1 MKVKKLDIRVLWKK
15 LKVLMREHLSL
26 TVIVVAALML
36 QITMAVMSYQ
46 AQSFVQT
53 SMERTVDKE
62 MDAINLGIRNKLGKV
77 EVTTYNVAWLVG
89 DKLSD
94 PDNIRDFT
102 YKVVEHNSPFIGC
115 GVAFLPNYFKTKEE
129 YFEPYSARRNRKGT
143 GKDAIITMDFGRDQ
157 DDNTHEEYYVY
168 SIKEG
173 KSHWCEPYIDTEG
186 AGDTI
191 TTYSVPVHDSKGK
204 IVATVY
210 VDIALDWLNDLM
222 EESRVYQTTQRFIL
236 SGKGNLLAGEDCET
250 LRRAKKKLD
259 ADTDKIGY
267 STMENVD
274 GEKQH
279 VFYHPI
285 GGQTDWVLISVN
297 DDSEVFGRLRS
308 VRLWLLSMVLVGM
321 GLLAFIVVRVGKHL
335 ESLREVNAEKERTLS
350 ELRVAS
356 KIQQSM
362 LPEDHLSQREV
373 NIYGSLHPAME
384 VGGDLFDYFIR
395 DGKLFFCIGDVSGK
409 GAPAAM
415 MMAVIHTMFRDFS
428 AHENNPAHIMKSIN
442 IGSCRNNKTNMF
454 TTLFLGVL
462 DLPTGNLRY
471 CNAGHEI
478 PFVIDD
484 GRMTPL
490 PTVANLP
497 VGVFE
502 DSEYQLQETKLE
514 PESTLFMY
522 TDGVTEAK
530 NAMKELFGMQRVENV
545 LMQCTQDNMSPQQIL
560 ETFNEKVHHFVKDY
574 HQSDDITM
582 LAIRYLAQNFDS
594 KLTETLTLKN
604 NVKEVA
610 KLSAFIKQVT
620 EQLQIE
626 KKLASQLRLAVEE
639 AVVNVID
646 YAYPAEKE
654 GDIEVRVMSDDN
666 IIKFVIIDSGGAF
679 DPTAKE
685 KADITLS
692 AEDRQIGG
700 LGLLLVRELMDSIN
714 YERENGKNI
723 LTLMKKVN

>member
-1 MKVKKLDIRVLWKK
+1 MWKK
-15 LKVLMREHLSL
+15 LQVLMREHLSL
-26 TVIVVAALML
+26 TAIIAAALML
-36 QITMAVMSYQ
+36 QMTMAVMSYL
-46 AQSFVQT
+46 AQSFIQA

-62 MDAINLGIRNKLGKV
+62 MNAISLGIRNKLGKV
-77 EVTTYNVAWLVG
+77 EVVTYNMAWLAG
-89 DKLSD
+89 YLLAD
-94 PDNIRDFT
+94 PADIEDFT
-102 YKVVEHNSPFIGC
+102 RKVVAHNPPFIGC
-115 GVAFLPNYFKTKEE
+115 GAAFLPDYYKGKPK
-129 YFEPYSARRNRKGT
+129 YYEPYSARRYLTGT
-143 GKDAIITMDFGRDQ
+143 KTEKDTVITKDLGRD
-157 DDNTHEEYYVY
+157 DVDNTKDEYYVY
-168 SIKEG
+168 AISKRNA
-173 KSHWCEPYIDTEG
+173 HWSEPYVDPDG
-186 AGDTI
+186 AKDTI
-191 TTYSVPVHDSKGK
+191 TTYSVPVTDSEGK
-204 IVATVY
+204 TVAALY
-210 VDIALDWLNDLM
+210 VDISLDWLNDVM
-222 EESRVYQTTQRFIL
+222 EESREYKNTQRFIL
-236 SGKGNLLAGEDCET
+236 SRKGNLLAGEDCET
-250 LRRAKKKLD
+250 LRQAKKKLD
-259 ADTDKIGY
+259 ADANKIGY
-267 STMENVD
+267 STMKDAD
-274 GEKQH
+274 GEKLH

-297 DDSEVFGRLRS
+297 DDGEVFGGLRS
-308 VRLWLLSMVLVGM
+308 VRIWLLSMVLVGI
-321 GLLAFIVVRVGKHL
+321 GLLAFIVIRVGKHL
-335 ESLREVNAEKERTLS
+335 ESLREVNAEKERTLT

-362 LPEDHLSQREV
+362 LPDDHLLHNEV

-384 VGGDLFDYFIR
+384 VGGDLFDYVIR
-395 DGKLFFCIGDVSGK
+395 DGKLYFCIGDVSGK

-428 AHENNPAHIMKSIN
+428 AHENNPVRIMKSIN

-462 DLPTGNLRY
+462 DLPTGHLRY

-484 GRMTPL
+484 GKMTPL

-497 VGVFE
+497 VGAFE
-502 DSEYQLQETKLE
+502 DSEYQLQETKLN

-530 NAMKELFGMQRVENV
+530 NALREQFGMQRVEDV
-545 LMQCTQDNMSPQQIL
+545 LKKCAQDNMLPQQIL
-560 ETFNEKVHHFVKDY
+560 ETFNERVHQFVSGY
-574 HQSDDITM
+574 RQSDDITM
-582 LAIRYLAQNFDS
+582 LAIRYQAQSFDS

-610 KLSAFIKQVT
+610 RLSAFIKQVT
-620 EQLQIE
+620 EQLQIDKE
-626 KKLASQLRLAVEE
+626 LASQLRLAVEE

-654 GDIEVRVMSDDN
+654 GEIEVRVMSDGS

-714 YERENGKNI
+714 YEREGGKNI
-723 LTLMKKVN
+723 LTLMKKIKVKV